1 MISVKTST
9 VGSPV
14 ISKITKSFFEGMP
27 KASTYLEE
35 AEFGL
40 RRILPLLQSLPNKA
54 RVLEVGSGPCILLA
68 EINQRFPNLILQG
81 IEPMGDGFAFFND
94 FINTV
99 QFQKS
104 KINLHQGSY
113 ETFPENGKWDTIFL
127 INVFEH
133 LVDWRDFLSF
143 ANNSLAKNGRL
154 IILCPNYGFPY
165 ESHFHLPI
173 IVNKSLTKMLFRKK
187 IKYFERNNDNA
198 GLYQSLNF
206 VRLRQVRRAAKA
218 VGLNLSVN
226 TEIINEMIERLD
238 KDPSFKKRQ
247 NILAIPAQIL
257 KKTGLLNYLLKNKFL
272 QNYLPYMQITLTRKF

>member
-9 VGSPV
+9 VGSPA
-14 ISKITKSFFEGMP
+14 ISKVTKSFFEDMP
-27 KASTYLEE
+27 KASTYIEE

-40 RRILPLLQSLPNKA
+40 RRILPVLQSLPNKA

-68 EINQRFPNLILQG
+68 EINQRFPNLMLQG

-94 FINTV
+94 FINNV
-99 QFQKS
+99 QFRKS
-104 KINLHQGSY
+104 KISLHQGSY
-113 ETFPENGKWDTIFL
+113 ETFPDNGKWDTIFL

-133 LVDWRDFLSF
+133 IVDWRDFLSF

-173 IVNKSLTKMLFRKK
+173 IFNKSLTKMLFRKK
-187 IKYFERNNDNA
+187 IEYFERNNNNA

-206 VRLRQVRRAAKA
+206 VSLRQVRRAAKEM
-218 VGLNLSVN
+218 GLNLSVN
-226 TEIINEMIERLD
+226 TEIINEMVDRLD
-238 KDPSFKKRQ
+238 KDPFFQKRQ

-257 KKTGLLNYLLKNKFL
+257 KKAGLLKYLLKNKFL
-272 QNYLPYMQITLTRKF
+272 QNYLPYMQITLSQKL

>member
-1 MISVKTST
+1 MISVKTSA

-40 RRILPLLQSLPNKA
+40 RRILPILQSLPNKA

-198 GLYQSLNF
+198 
-206 VRLRQVRRAAKA
+206 VRLRQVRCAAKA

-272 QNYLPYMQITLTRKF
+272 QNYLPYMQITLSRKF

>member
-1 MISVKTST
+1 
-9 VGSPV
+9 
-14 ISKITKSFFEGMP
+14 
-27 KASTYLEE
+27 
-35 AEFGL
+35 
-40 RRILPLLQSLPNKA
+40 
-54 RVLEVGSGPCILLA
+54 
-68 EINQRFPNLILQG
+68 
-81 IEPMGDGFAFFND
+81 
-94 FINTV
+94 
-99 QFQKS
+99 
-104 KINLHQGSY
+104 
-113 ETFPENGKWDTIFL
+113 
-127 INVFEH
+127 
-133 LVDWRDFLSF
+133 VDWRDFLSF
-143 ANNSLAKNGRL
+143 ANNSLAENGRL
-154 IILCPNYGFPY
+154 VILCPNYGFPY